1 MTGEKIGGLA
11 SDIFALV
18 LMISLVIITK
28 RKKET
33 PKKMFLGMPFLN
45 VLYAGIAIFTI
56 MLLVDIF
63 VN

>member
-11 SDIFALV
+11 SDIFALA

-33 PKKMFLGMPFLN
+33 EERMFLGMPYLK
-45 VLYAGIAIFTI
+45 VLYAGIIIFTI
-56 MLLVDIF
+56 MIIVDLVR
-63 VN
+63 

>member
-18 LMISLVIITK
+18 LMISLLVITK

-33 PKKMFLGMPFLN
+33 TERKFMGLPYLK
-45 VLYAGIAIFTI
+45 VLYAGIIIFMI
-56 MLLVDIF
+56 MIIVDLVR
-63 VN
+63 

>member
-18 LMISLVIITK
+18 LMISLLIITK

-33 PKKMFLGMPFLN
+33 QPRMFMGLPYLK
-45 VLYAGIAIFTI
+45 VLYAGIIIFTI
-56 MLLVDIF
+56 MIIVDLVR
-63 VN
+63 